1 MRASLR
7 TVLGVAGLIVSLG
20 LVELFVRQRLEQT
33 LRDQLGAVLE
43 ATLDGS
49 VRDVQAWVHVA
60 LRASKAVS
68 IDREVRA
75 HAASCAKQA
84 GCEPLSTALAPYLAA
99 SGLKNARLVDRR
111 GALIAR
117 LESRARDLD
126 GQVIA
131 KLGQLATS
139 ASVIGAAL
147 DQAEPA
153 LLIATA
159 LGDDP
164 VLVMEQPLER
174 LSEQI
179 SATRVGHNGQTCT
192 FDARGRML
200 TESRLGHDKGALT
213 FAMQQAIAGRNG
225 RNLDGYSDFRGVRVV
240 GAYRFLPAHGIG
252 VVSEVD
258 YAYAYRTLSSVTRAF
273 VALGV
278 LLAVV
283 LALAI
288 VLYARGRRLLA
299 RAEQAERRFERYGQY
314 QIEAKLGEGGM
325 GAVYLA
331 NHALLRRKAALKL
344 LRADRSSPDALERF
358 EREVQVTSTLTHP
371 NTVAIYDYGRTDDG
385 TFYYVMEHLDGFD
398 LQRLVAL
405 TGPLPQER
413 VLALLRQVC
422 GSLAE
427 AHAAGVVH
435 RDIKPANL
443 FVCTRGGFADTIK
456 VLDFGI
462 VHLGTIDRGEEPIVL
477 GTPEYMAPELF
488 ESATRASPHS
498 DLYSLG
504 ICAYYLL
511 TGAPPFSGGATM
523 DIGRAHLTE
532 APPRL
537 SELLGEPVDPEL
549 EAAIAAC
556 VRKEPNARPS
566 SANALI
572 ALLNRSKLAQQWTQ
586 ADAAAWWSAHWPV
599 LRLARISTTHSSSKR
614 SIMVSTR
621 A

>member
-1 MRASLR
+1 MRSSLR
-7 TVLGVAGLIVSLG
+7 AVLGVAALIVSLG
-20 LVELFVRQRLEQT
+20 LVELFVRQRLERT

-49 VRDVQAWVHVA
+49 VRDVRAYVHIA
-60 LRASKAVS
+60 LRAAG
-68 IDREVRA
+68 
-75 HAASCAKQA
+75 AASGDLAARAYAATCANQGA
-84 GCEPLSTALAPYLAA
+84 CGPLSPVLAPYLAA

-111 GALIAR
+111 GALLAR
-117 LESRARDLD
+117 LESRAVRLD
-126 GQVIA
+126 TRAIA
-131 KLGQLATS
+131 KLGQLAS
-139 ASVIGAAL
+139 GAAVIGAAL
-147 DQAEPA
+147 DQPEPA
-153 LLIATA
+153 LLIAA
-159 LGDDP
+159 VLGDDV
-164 VLVMEQPLER
+164 VLVMEQPLDR
-174 LSEQI
+174 LSQQI
-179 SATRVGHNGQTCT
+179 SAIRVGHNGQTCT
-192 FDARGRML
+192 FDADGRML
-200 TESRLGHDKGALT
+200 TEGRLGQGKQMLT
-213 FAMQQAIAGRNG
+213 FAVQQAIAGRDG
-225 RNLDGYSDFRGVRVV
+225 RNLDGYTDLRGVRVV
-240 GAYRFLPAHGIG
+240 GAYRFLPEHGIG

-258 YAYAYRTLSSVTRAF
+258 YADAYRTLASVTRAF
-273 VALGV
+273 VP
-278 LLAVV
+278 LAV
-283 LALAI
+283 LLAI
-288 VLYARGRRLLA
+288 VLAGALAMYARSMRFRA

-344 LRADRSSPDALERF
+344 LRADRSSADAIERF

-405 TGPLPQER
+405 TGPLPQAR

-443 FVCTRGGFADTIK
+443 FVCTRGGFADTVK

-462 VHLGTIDRGEEPIVL
+462 VHLGTIDQGEEQIVL

-488 ESATRASPHS
+488 ESATRASAQS

-532 APPRL
+532 APQTL
-537 SELLGEPVDPEL
+537 SELLGEPIDPEL

-556 VRKEPNARPS
+556 VRKEPGARPS
-566 SANALI
+566 SANAMI
-572 ALLNRSKLAQQWTQ
+572 AMLNRSKLAQQWTQ
-586 ADAAAWWSAHWPV
+586 TDAATWWSAHWPL
-599 LRLARISTTHSSSKR
+599 LRLARVSTTPSKR

>member
-7 TVLGVAGLIVSLG
+7 TVLGVAALIACLG

-49 VRDVQAWVHVA
+49 VRDVQAWVRIA
-60 LRASKAVS
+60 L
-68 IDREVRA
+68 
-75 HAASCAKQA
+75 QA
-84 GCEPLSTALAPYLAA
+84 GEAISAKREMRADAAACARQGVCEPLSAALAPYLAA
-99 SGLKNARLVDRR
+99 SGLDDARLIDRR
-111 GALIAR
+111 GALLAR
-117 LESRARDLD
+117 LDSHARDVD
-126 GQVIA
+126 SHVVP
-131 KLGQLATS
+131 KLRQLANDTS
-139 ASVIGAAL
+139 IIGAAL

-153 LLIATA
+153 LLVATA
-159 LGDDP
+159 LGDDI
-164 VLVMEQPLER
+164 VLVMEQPLEK
-174 LSEQI
+174 LTEQI
-179 SATRVGHNGQTCT
+179 SATRVGHNGETCT

-200 TESRLGHDKGALT
+200 TKSRLGQGQGTLT

-225 RNLDGYSDFRGVRVV
+225 RNLDGYLDFRGVLVV
-240 GAYRFLPAHGIG
+240 GAYRFLPEHGIG

-258 YAYAYRTLSSVTRAF
+258 YADAYRTLASVTRAF
-273 VALGV
+273 VLLGV
-278 LLAVV
+278 LLAIV
-283 LALAI
+283 LALA
-288 VLYARGRRLLA
+288 LAMYARGRRFLA
-299 RAEQAERRFERYGQY
+299 RAEQAERRFEHYGQY

-325 GAVYLA
+325 GTVYLA

-344 LRADRSSPDALERF
+344 LRADHSSPDAIERF

-405 TGPLPQER
+405 TGPLPQAR
-413 VLALLRQVC
+413 VLALMRQVC

-435 RDIKPANL
+435 RDVKPANL
-443 FVCTRGGFADTIK
+443 FVCTRGGFADTVK

-462 VHLGTIDRGEEPIVL
+462 VHVGTIDRGEEPIVL

-488 ESATRASPHS
+488 ESATRASAQS

-532 APPRL
+532 SPQRL
-537 SELLGEPVDPEL
+537 AELLAEPVDPEL

-556 VRKEPNARPS
+556 VRKEPSARPS

-572 ALLNRSKLAQQWTQ
+572 TLLNRSKLAQQWSQ
-586 ADAAAWWSAHWPV
+586 ADAAAWWATHWPV
-599 LRLARISTTHSSSKR
+599 LRLARVSTTPSQSKR